1 MVNINPKYIKITLT
15 MKMVATPIKRK
26 RTFIFLKNQDETIHC
41 LNILEKRFLLYYLVD
56 FLMFSNNINSLR
68 SAKGSII
75 TWLVNN

>member
-41 LNILEKRFLLYYLVD
+41 LSETNLKD
-56 FLMFSNNINSLR
+56 TTTNSL
-68 SAKGSII
+68 K
-75 TWLVNN
+75 VEK